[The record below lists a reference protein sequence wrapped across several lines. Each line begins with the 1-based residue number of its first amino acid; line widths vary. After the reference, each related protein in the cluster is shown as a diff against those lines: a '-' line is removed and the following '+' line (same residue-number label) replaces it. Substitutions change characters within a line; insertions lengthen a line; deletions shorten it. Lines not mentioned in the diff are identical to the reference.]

1 MQMQLIQG
9 RLVIAG
15 LFSSCLIEME
25 TLEQVL
31 RLSQGVRV
39 WGLRGWLLTL
49 SNLEEQRMLYNAEK
63 FQKKSSIKLQF
74 VRFFNNLLRSVK
86 PSVDTKFS
94 NSLKKFPE
102 QQIPYDFIAEKQ
114 KKWTSSK

>member
-39 WGLRGWLLTL
+39 WGLRGWLLTPF
-49 SNLEEQRMLYNAEK
+49 NLEEQRTLYSAYPSPEYFKFDHAFGPDSPIDVNEK
-63 FQKKSSIKLQF
+63 SVSYLVVAFLDGFSGTVLDNGPESSG
-74 VRFFNNLLRSVK
+74 
-86 PSVDTKFS
+86 
-94 NSLKKFPE
+94 
-102 QQIPYDFIAEKQ
+102 
-114 KKWTSSK
+114 